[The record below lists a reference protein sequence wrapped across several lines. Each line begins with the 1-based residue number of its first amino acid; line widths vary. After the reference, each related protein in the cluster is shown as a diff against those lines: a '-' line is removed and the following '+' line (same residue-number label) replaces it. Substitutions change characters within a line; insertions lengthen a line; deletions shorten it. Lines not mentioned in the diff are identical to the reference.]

1 MKPNLL
7 GLSREKMKALFS
19 ELEEKPFAPSRLC
32 SGSISVGCLISMR

>member
-19 ELEEKPFAPSRLC
+19 ELEGEALSHPAGYAVDPSAW
-32 SGSISVGCLISMR
+32 GA